1 MKGRESFFGR
11 QDLIAQLD
19 ELWAKRVPSLVTC
32 RGRRRVGKS
41 TLIEEF
47 ARRSDAA
54 FIKLDGLRPKEG
66 LTDDDERLFFA
77 EKLRAQVKGKVEP
90 PDNWYEAFM
99 ILSGLL
105 PIGTALAFVMSI
117 IGKIAEIGNGAL
129 LCAVLLTVALFHTA
143 FCYVSTVIAYEDK
156 EL

>member
-54 FIKLDGLRPKEG
+54 FIKLDGLRPKED
-66 LTDDDERLFFA
+66 LTDEEDAIILKEEQELHEA
-77 EKLRAQVKGKVEP
+77 EEEVRKE
-90 PDNWYEAFM
+90 E
-99 ILSGLL
+99 GL
-105 PIGTALAFVMSI
+105 
-117 IGKIAEIGNGAL
+117 E
-129 LCAVLLTVALFHTA
+129 
-143 FCYVSTVIAYEDK
+143 
-156 EL
+156 